1 MYLSICFIIIL
12 GEMKGD
18 TKMNRFVVE
27 DLFGIEG
34 FNIAWYG
41 VIIGFGMLLGVL
53 LATYRAK
60 KKGYQSDL
68 IFDFILI
75 ALPVAIICARLYYV
89 VFEWEDYVGNPI
101 KIFAIRE
108 GGLAI
113 YGGVIGGF
121 LSAVVFCKINKFP
134 ILKLIDLAIPSLVLG
149 QAIGRWGNFMNQE
162 AYGAIITNPKLQFF
176 PFGVYIDAVS
186 EWHQAT
192 FFYESTW
199 NIVLFALLL
208 VVARRMKKDGSLLA
222 IYFMGYGMG
231 RFLVEGL
238 RTDSLYLF
246 HVIRVSQLLSLLL
259 VIGGII
265 LFVLLKKGRLQSDV
279 YQGKYVDEK
288 LAREIKS

>member
-1 MYLSICFIIIL
+1 
-12 GEMKGD
+12 
-18 TKMNRFVVE
+18 MNRFMVE

-41 VIIGFGMLLGVL
+41 VIIGVGMLLGVL

-75 ALPVAIICARLYYV
+75 ALPIAIICARLYYV

-113 YGGVIGGF
+113 YGGVIRGF

-176 PFGVYIDAVS
+176 PFGVYIDAIS

-208 VVARRMKKDGSLLA
+208 VVARRMKEDGSLLA

-238 RTDSLYLF
+238 RTDSLYVF

-265 LFVLLKKGRLQSDV
+265 LFVLLKKGKLQSDA
-279 YQGKYVDEK
+279 YHGKY
-288 LAREIKS
+288 ARKIKS

>member
-1 MYLSICFIIIL
+1 MEGGSFLIL
-12 GEMKGD
+12 IKKG
-18 TKMNRFVVE
+18 KLAMNRYMLE
-27 DLFGIEG
+27 DLFGIKG
-34 FNIAWYG
+34 FSIAWYG
-41 VIIGFGMLLGVL
+41 VIIGFGMLLGVM

-60 KKGYQSDL
+60 KNEYKPDL
-68 IFDFILI
+68 ILDFILI

-89 VFEWEDYVGNPI
+89 IFEWNIYINNPI

-121 LSAVVFCKINKFP
+121 LAAVVFCKIQKFP
-134 ILKLIDLAIPSLVLG
+134 ILKLIDMAIPSLVLG
-149 QAIGRWGNFMNQE
+149 QAIGRWGNYINQE

-199 NIVLFALLL
+199 NFILLFLLL
-208 VVARRMKKDGSLLA
+208 VIATRGKKDGNLLA
-222 IYFMGYGMG
+222 LYFIGYGTG
-231 RFLVEGL
+231 RFFIEGL

-246 HVIRVSQLLSLLL
+246 HVIRVSQLLSILL
-259 VIGGII
+259 VILGIVI
-265 LFVLLKKGRLQSDV
+265 LVLLKRGKLQSDT
-279 YQGKYVDEK
+279 YHGKYENEK
-288 LAREIKS
+288 VERKIKL

>member
-1 MYLSICFIIIL
+1 MS
-12 GEMKGD
+12 
-18 TKMNRFVVE
+18 RFMVE

-53 LATYRAK
+53 LATNRAE
-60 KKGYQSDL
+60 KKGYKSDL

-75 ALPVAIICARLYYV
+75 ALPIAIICARLYYV
-89 VFEWEDYVGNPI
+89 AFEWESYVGNLLN
-101 KIFAIRE
+101 IFAIRQ

-113 YGGVIGGF
+113 YGGIIGGL
-121 LSAVVFCKINKFP
+121 LSAVIFCKINKFP
-134 ILKLIDLAIPSLVLG
+134 VLKLVDLAIPSLVLG

-162 AYGAIITNPKLQFF
+162 AYGAIITSPKLQFF
-176 PFGVYIDAVS
+176 PYGVYIDAVS

-199 NIVLFALLL
+199 NLVLFVLLL
-208 VVARRMKKDGSLLA
+208 VVARRIKKDGSLLA
-222 IYFMGYGMG
+222 IYFVGYGTG
-231 RFLVEGL
+231 RFLIEGL
-238 RTDSLYLF
+238 RTDRLYLF

-265 LFVLLKKGRLQSDV
+265 LLVLLKKRKTAIRCLSW
-279 YQGKYVDEK
+279 K
-288 LAREIKS
+288 IC

>member
-1 MYLSICFIIIL
+1 
-12 GEMKGD
+12 MKGD

>member
-1 MYLSICFIIIL
+1 
-12 GEMKGD
+12 
-18 TKMNRFVVE
+18 MNRFVVE

>member
-1 MYLSICFIIIL
+1 
-12 GEMKGD
+12 
-18 TKMNRFVVE
+18 MNRFMVE
-27 DLFGIEG
+27 DLFGMEG

-53 LATYRAK
+53 LANYRAK
-60 KKGYQSDL
+60 KNGYKSDL

-75 ALPVAIICARLYYV
+75 ALPVAIVCARLYYV
-89 VFEWEDYVGNPI
+89 VFEWKAYMNDPM

-134 ILKLIDLAIPSLVLG
+134 ILKLIDLAIPSLILG

-162 AYGAIITNPKLQFF
+162 AYGAIITNTKLQFF
-176 PFGVYIDAVS
+176 PYGVYIDAVS

-192 FFYESTW
+192 FFYESMW
-199 NIVLFALLL
+199 NLLMFIIVLII
-208 VVARRMKKDGSLLA
+208 ARKTMKDGILLA
-222 IYFMGYGMG
+222 SYFIGYGSA
-231 RFLVEGL
+231 RFFIEGL

-246 HVIRVSQLLSLLL
+246 GGIRVSQILSLLL
-259 VIGGII
+259 IIGGGM
-265 LFVLLKKGRLQSDV
+265 LLVLIKKS
-279 YQGKYVDEK
+279 YIPSGKYNGKYLISES
-288 LAREIKS
+288 E